1 MRGEVQYSC
10 LHNLTLKMQ
19 LYQRQIEEKCIYP
32 FFFRREAE
40 DDEDDDDDEE
50 ESEDEKGKGRLS
62 AKSPPHR

>member
-1 MRGEVQYSC
+1 MY
-10 LHNLTLKMQ
+10 L
-19 LYQRQIEEKCIYP
+19 P

-62 AKSPPHR
+62 AKSPPHRWTEWEMLICICKI